1 MKILQIN
8 SSDTGGGA
16 ERVACQI
23 HCNLNSQ
30 KGIESKLLVRN
41 KIRDD
46 DSIIELSRGF
56 IDKAVTRLVNN
67 KLSLQGKVA
76 IGSLRYNKNIFRDNY
91 DIIHYHNIHSN
102 YYNINNIKIIS
113 NKIPV
118 VWTLHD
124 MWAFTGRCAYSYDCM
139 EWIKEC
145 GKCGEKINSFPAMKR
160 DNSSRVLKDKRNAF
174 VNENI
179 HIVTPSKWLEDL
191 VRKSFMK
198 DMNIVTIYNGVD
210 TKLYRYNDKYNIRK
224 KYKLDQHKKYILLIS
239 ADINDPR
246 KGFKEIVDTLNKV
259 ENKES
264 YEILIVGKEL
274 QNNVFDSKFSLRQ
287 FGYISDEKQLNEIYS
302 LADVFIM
309 PTLADNF
316 PCTILESMSSG
327 TPVISYPIGGIPEQI
342 DMNVGWLIDREDRE
356 KLLSVINNLDK
367 GECLK
372 KGLMARN
379 KVEEY
384 FSLDKCIEKYIDLY
398 ENIILK

>member
-1 MKILQIN
+1 MKILQVN
-8 SSDTGGGA
+8 SSDSGGGA
-16 ERVACQI
+16 ERVAYQI
-23 HCNLNSQ
+23 HNNLNL
-30 KGIESKLLVRN
+30 IEGMKSKLLVRN

-46 DSIIELSRGF
+46 QDIIELKRAF
-56 IDKAVTRLVNN
+56 FDKIITRIINN
-67 KLSLQGKVA
+67 ELSLQGRLAYSSKK
-76 IGSLRYNKNIFRDNY
+76 YNDIIFNENY
-91 DIIHYHNIHSN
+91 DIVHYHNIHSN
-102 YYNINNIKIIS
+102 YYNFTNIKKIA

-179 HIVTPSKWLEDL
+179 HIVTPSKWLEGL

-246 KGFKEIVDTLNKV
+246 KGFKDIVDTLNKV

-287 FGYISDEKQLNEIYS
+287 FGYISDEEQLNQIYS

-316 PCTILESMSSG
+316 PCTILESMASG
-327 TPVISYPIGGIPEQI
+327 TAVISYPIGGIPEQI
-342 DMNVGWLIDREDRE
+342 DNEVGWLVDRNSNE
-356 KLLSVINNLDK
+356 LLDIINNIDK
-367 GECLK
+367 E
-372 KGLMARN
+372 
-379 KVEEY
+379 V
-384 FSLDKCIEKYIDLY
+384 CIEKGIKARKKVEKYFTLEQCINNYLDLY
-398 ENIILK
+398 KRII